1 MHVTP
6 LNYEFRTKIR
16 RFKYE
21 TGNSQLWP
29 SQPVRVKTGLA
40 QNRTEKAYEKFSTDL
55 GMKCYMHH
63 TSQLQAP

>member
-29 SQPVRVKTGLA
+29 SQPVHDEVAPKCCLKWIANESDFCPFLRRRRIL
-40 QNRTEKAYEKFSTDL
+40 EK
-55 GMKCYMHH
+55 
-63 TSQLQAP
+63 